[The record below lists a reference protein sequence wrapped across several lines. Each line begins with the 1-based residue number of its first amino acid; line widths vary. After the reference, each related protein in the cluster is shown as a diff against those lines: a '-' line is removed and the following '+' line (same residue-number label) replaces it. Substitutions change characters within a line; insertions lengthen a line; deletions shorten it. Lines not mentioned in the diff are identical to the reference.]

1 MAEYIGFSSEM
12 KSPEDE
18 IVGVRMYNL
27 GGRAA
32 SEGILPLR
40 RFAGMQPHRFRH
52 VRLARQ
58 AGQRQ
63 TLSIRVRS
71 WTTHQRFILESW
83 APSAGN
89 SPRRRTWRRT
99 EQCRLTRHRSA
110 VAGSRVLEQ
119 HQLIRTVCRW
129 SLVAGRWSPRSPILI
144 AECDPTSFLGNGA
157 APDVDQADNEIGH
170 HIRSRSVIRKIAKS
184 PGRYV
189 TTGTNSEF
197 WSCSNDTLGIKFSEL
212 TLMRTQYSPDA
223 EMVNPRPPV
232 KLGGTEVTPVSTTV
246 LAPAPVP

>member
-1 MAEYIGFSSEM
+1 LKIGIIPIGISRRHRYNARFQNSPSEHFITEALMAEYIGFSSEM

-129 SLVAGRWSPRSPILI
+129 SLVAGRQEARFLSPSATRPHSWATVQRLMW
-144 AECDPTSFLGNGA
+144 
-157 APDVDQADNEIGH
+157 
-170 HIRSRSVIRKIAKS
+170 IRQITK
-184 PGRYV
+184 
-189 TTGTNSEF
+189 
-197 WSCSNDTLGIKFSEL
+197 
-212 TLMRTQYSPDA
+212 
-223 EMVNPRPPV
+223 
-232 KLGGTEVTPVSTTV
+232 
-246 LAPAPVP
+246 